1 MKKLILFV
9 AILFCCSTGY
19 AQNAEV
25 KITPDDVFC
34 EKGFVVRKGSFKLGK
49 EKLKFKGIYSPDGTV
64 CVKCWPHAVNTDI
77 LVVAPGTKTI
87 AQNACVTTMTKY
99 CYIPNTVT
107 QIGTGSF
114 PTDCEVEIYDVN
126 AIEELDNQ

>member
-49 EKLKFKGIYSPDGTV
+49 EKLKFKGIYSLDGTV

-107 QIGTGSF
+107 QISTNAF

-126 AIEELDNQ
+126 AIEELVNQ

>member
-25 KITPDDVFC
+25 KTTPDDVFS

-64 CVKCWPHAVNTDI
+64 CVKCWSNYEESII

-87 AQNACVTTMTKY
+87 AQNACITPNTKC

-107 QIGTGSF
+107 KISTNAF
-114 PTDCEVEIYDVN
+114 PAFCEVIIYDVN
-126 AIEELDNQ
+126 AIEELVNQ

>member
-9 AILFCCSTGY
+9 AILLCCSTGY

-25 KITPDDVFC
+25 KITPNDVFC

-64 CVKCWPHAVNTDI
+64 YVKCLPHAINTDI

>member
-1 MKKLILFV
+1 MKKLLLFA

-25 KITPDDVFC
+25 KITPDDVYS
-34 EKGFVVRKGSFKLGK
+34 EKGFV
-49 EKLKFKGIYSPDGTV
+49 
-64 CVKCWPHAVNTDI
+64 WPHAVNTDI

-107 QIGTGSF
+107 KIGTGSF
-114 PTDCEVEIYDVN
+114 PVDCEVIIYDVN
-126 AIEELDNQ
+126 TIEELDNQ